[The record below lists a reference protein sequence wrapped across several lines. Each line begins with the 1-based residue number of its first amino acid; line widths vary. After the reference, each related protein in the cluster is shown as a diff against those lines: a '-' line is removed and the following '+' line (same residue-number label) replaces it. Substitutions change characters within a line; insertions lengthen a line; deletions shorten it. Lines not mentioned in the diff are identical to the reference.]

1 MTTLT
6 IQPVGI
12 TAEIADG
19 TNLLQAIIA
28 AGGKLA
34 SKCGG
39 EAACGACHLFV
50 TAGRKGLTKMTAA
63 ENAKLDTI
71 IGIGSKSRL
80 ACQASITGSEPVTVE
95 LLGALSG
102 F

>member
-6 IQPVGI
+6 IQPAGI
-12 TAEIADG
+12 TTEVAAG

-28 AGGKLA
+28 AGAQLV

-39 EAACGACHLFV
+39 EAKCGACHLFV
-50 TAGRKGLTKMTAA
+50 TEGRKGLSKLTPA
-63 ENAKLDTI
+63 ENAKLDTLV
-71 IGIGSKSRL
+71 GVGSKSRL
-80 ACQASITGSEPVTVE
+80 ACQATLLGTEAVTVE

-102 F
+102 